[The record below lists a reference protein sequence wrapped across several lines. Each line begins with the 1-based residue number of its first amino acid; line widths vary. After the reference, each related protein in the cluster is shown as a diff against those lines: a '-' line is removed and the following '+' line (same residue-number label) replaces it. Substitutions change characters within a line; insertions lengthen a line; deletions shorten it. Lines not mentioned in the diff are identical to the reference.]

1 MTDIATIARFP
12 EVKKVVRTD
21 RQGTLID
28 SIREPDPE
36 GVGAV
41 AGFVVGALT
50 QAGDQLGLGTLRR
63 IVATGPRC
71 ADLAA
76 VNDRTVILLRIEPA
90 SAVAAAE
97 KALDASPQ
105 GRK

>member
-12 EVKKVVRTD
+12 EVKKIVRTD

-28 SIREPDPE
+28 SLREPEPE
-36 GVGAV
+36 GVAAV
-41 AGFVVGALT
+41 AGFVVGALV
-50 QAGDQLGLGTLRR
+50 QAGDQLGLGALRR
-63 IVATGPRC
+63 VVATGPRY

-76 VNDRTVILLRIEPA
+76 VSERTIILLRIEPA
-90 SAVAAAE
+90 SAVVAAE
-97 KALDASPQ
+97 KALDAPSQ